1 MEILDNLHAFLWDH
15 PMANNCNTYF
25 INGEKKILIDP
36 GHYQFFSHVRDELSA
51 LSLTPEDMDVV
62 LITHGHP
69 DHIESIKV
77 FSHMKALIAVSQI
90 EMDFIRK
97 IAPHY
102 GQALDVPDFEPDI
115 LLQEGEMEI
124 GPVTLQVVHSPG
136 HSPGSVCFYWPD
148 KKVLFS
154 GDVIFNG
161 GIGRTD
167 LPMGNGEQLK
177 ASIRRLA
184 ALDTEY
190 VLSGHGEPVS
200 GREAVKRNFQEIESF
215 WFAYI

>member
-1 MEILDNLHAFLWDH
+1 MKILDNLHAFLWDH

-25 INGEKKILIDP
+25 IDGERKILIDP
-36 GHYQFFSHVRDELSA
+36 GHYEFFSHVRDGLSD

-69 DHIESIKV
+69 DHIESVQV
-77 FSHMKALIAVSQI
+77 FADMKAVIAVSQI
-90 EMDFIRK
+90 EMNFIRK

-102 GQALDVPDFEPDI
+102 GQALGVPDFEPDF
-115 LLQEGEMEI
+115 LLQEGELEI
-124 GPVTLQVVHSPG
+124 GSITLHVIHTPG
-136 HSPGSVCFYWPD
+136 HSPGSVCFSWPD
-148 KKVLFS
+148 QKVLFS

-167 LPMGNGEQLK
+167 LPMGNGEELK

-184 ALDTEY
+184 TLDVEQ
-190 VLSGHGEPVS
+190 VLSGHGEPVN

-215 WFAYI
+215 WFGYI

>member
-1 MEILDNLHAFLWDH
+1 MEILDNLHMFLWDH

-25 INGEKKILIDP
+25 IDGEKKILIDP
-36 GHYQFFSHVRDELSA
+36 GHYQFFSHVRDGLSA
-51 LSLTPEDMDVV
+51 LSLNPEDIDLV

-69 DHIESIKV
+69 DHLEGV
-77 FSHMKALIAVSQI
+77 QAFENTNALVGVSEI

-97 IAPHY
+97 VAPHY
-102 GQALDVPDFEPDI
+102 GQALGVPDFEPDI
-115 LLQEGEMEI
+115 LLRDGEMQA
-124 GPVTLQVVHSPG
+124 GLVSLQVIHTPG

-148 KKVLFS
+148 EKVLFS

-167 LPMGNGEQLK
+167 LPMGNGEDLK

-184 ALDTEY
+184 ALDVEY
-190 VLSGHGEPVS
+190 VLSGHGEPVRGS
-200 GREAVKRNFQEIESF
+200 DEVKRNFQEIESF
-215 WFAYI
+215 WFGYI